1 METFL
6 EVVRQTVAG
15 DGVADV
21 GYGVKQVRLGRG
33 GEEKKSVGLFMSE
46 GSFKDLDLALGLL
59 NLEIFLAE
67 EKSERS
73 GEKKEDEIK
82 QGGGVEGG

>member
-21 GYGVKQVRLGRG
+21 GYGVKQVRLGGG
-33 GEEKKSVGLFMSE
+33 GEEKKSVGLFMS
-46 GSFKDLDLALGLL
+46 
-59 NLEIFLAE
+59 
-67 EKSERS
+67 
-73 GEKKEDEIK
+73 
-82 QGGGVEGG
+82 

>member
-1 METFL
+1 
-6 EVVRQTVAG
+6 
-15 DGVADV
+15 
-21 GYGVKQVRLGRG
+21 
-33 GEEKKSVGLFMSE
+33 MSE